1 MAGMGIL
8 STVVATN
15 ITPHLNIEKP
25 DLNRV
30 FSAEV
35 ALPSNSIYRLPDK
48 TWSNV
53 VTAVESSPPN
63 SLDDISMGLDI
74 INQLAFIEGD
84 SEAEQMADNYFDSV
98 KFTSRKVIIK

>member
-25 DLNRV
+25 GLNRV
-30 FSAEV
+30 LPAEM
-35 ALPSNSIYRLPDK
+35 APHINGIYRLPDK

-63 SLDDISMGLDI
+63 SIDGIAMGLDI
-74 INQLAFIEGD
+74 INQLAFMEGD
-84 SEAEQMADNYFDSV
+84 SEVEKMADNYFDSV